1 MFEYLALLQAEFPV
15 LIFIVAL
22 MFGLIIGSFLN
33 VVVYRLPI
41 MLDRDWK
48 EQARE
53 VLDLTAEP
61 DDATFNLILPNSHC
75 PACNHQIRVWE
86 NIPLLSYAFLKGN
99 CSSCGVH
106 IAARYPLVELLTG
119 VLTLC
124 VIFTLGATPAGLSA
138 CVLTWSLIALAL
150 IDYDTQLLPDDITLP
165 LLWLGLSI
173 NFFGL
178 ITNLVDAFMGACLG
192 YLVFWI
198 ISQLFR
204 LLTGKIGMGHG
215 DFKLLAMLGAWMG
228 WQALPLIIVLSSF
241 SGALIG
247 GSLILMGR
255 KRDHPIPFGPYLAIA
270 GWIALIW
277 GEQITQAYLRL
288 AAF

>member
-1 MFEYLALLQAEFPV
+1 MFEYLALLQAEFAV
-15 LIFIVAL
+15 LIFSVAL
-22 MFGLIIGSFLN
+22 MVGLIIGSFLN
-33 VVVYRLPI
+33 VVIYRLPI

-53 VLDLTAEP
+53 VLDLSAEP

-99 CSSCGVH
+99 CSSCGIH
-106 IAARYPLVELLTG
+106 ISARYPLVELLTG
-119 VLTLC
+119 VLTLA
-124 VIFTLGATPAGLSA
+124 VIFALGATPAGLSA

-178 ITNLVDAFMGACLG
+178 VTNLVDAFIGACLG

-247 GSLILMGR
+247 GSLILLGR
-255 KRDHPIPFGPYLAIA
+255 ERDHPIPFGPYLAIA

-277 GEQITQAYLRL
+277 GEQITRAYLQL
-288 AAF
+288 TAF